1 MNVKGV
7 EPEIV
12 IKNSNKKSTNKKSIS
27 NQKITS
33 NNDDLS

>member
-12 IKNSNKKSTNKKSIS
+12 MKNSNKKSTHKKSIS
-27 NQKITS
+27 NQKNTS